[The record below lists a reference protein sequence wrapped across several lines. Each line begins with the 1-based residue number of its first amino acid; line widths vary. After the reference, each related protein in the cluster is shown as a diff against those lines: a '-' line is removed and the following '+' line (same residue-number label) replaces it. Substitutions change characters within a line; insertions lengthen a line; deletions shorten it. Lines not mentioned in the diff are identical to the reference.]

1 METVSS
7 RYATALFELAC
18 EKQCADNWQ
27 EQMRFVKS
35 VFAKNKEY
43 LAFFSHYRI
52 TLEEKQAVLRGVF
65 ENKIDRD
72 LMNFLFLLLD
82 KKRIGNIVKIST
94 AFNTLCNEA
103 KNVSE
108 GIVYS
113 VNELSAEQKDAI
125 EATVGKKL
133 GVTLDLTNRLDA
145 NLISG
150 VKVVVGDNVIDGSL
164 QHRITS
170 LKSELLK
177 KAGD

>member
-1 METVSS
+1 M
-7 RYATALFELAC
+7 
-18 EKQCADNWQ
+18 
-27 EQMRFVKS
+27 
-35 VFAKNKEY
+35 
-43 LAFFSHYRI
+43 
-52 TLEEKQAVLRGVF
+52 
-65 ENKIDRD
+65 
-72 LMNFLFLLLD
+72 
-82 KKRIGNIVKIST
+82 KIST

-125 EATVGKKL
+125 EAAVGKKL